1 MKRVSYYV
9 KCFRKVVGDTKSF
22 NETKYMYLLIKDDEI
37 QKNTTQS
44 GIKSAVVTK
53 KDLIVNQ
60 YVMKNIQKKKKK
72 NYKSKISSN
81 IPDDRIP

>member
-1 MKRVSYYV
+1 M
-9 KCFRKVVGDTKSF
+9 VGDTKSF
-22 NETKYMYLLIKDDEI
+22 NETKYMYLLIKGDEI
-37 QKNTTQS
+37 QENTTQS

-81 IPDDRIP
+81 IHDDRIP